1 MGRFG
6 AAGAMNENI
15 PPGGPVLPF
24 QKRNVSNS
32 QAEDLSSDDIVEV
45 VHKVRHAASLAPA
58 ATLNATMRSAQ
69 PASRR
74 QAPMARFEEDEDEM
88 TCLMPAKGLLIPAP
102 ASRPAPRRA
111 ARETATSF
119 RPMPNSIPRAP
130 LYSTHE
136 TTPLDRRT
144 ANQRLAYAT
153 PQPMAVTAARQ
164 EMFVPKAPAS
174 LAPMAMP
181 SVDSEPHINAGA
193 TVLTARTLKS
203 RPTASWAAALV
214 AMGIFAG
221 LVTAAI
227 ARGDFSGG
235 DENLASA
242 SSQSIGT
249 QVIPSQPASSPA
261 PVYTVSSTPSMAIAS
276 PVVMPTPDSTGV
288 VASAV
293 PPVAPAAPPK
303 VVHVAAAQRPTVHVS
318 KRATSAEKT
327 EVAVADKPEKKSK
340 VKKGSKDDS
349 ELASAKQAQALAD
362 AQLAASL

>member
-1 MGRFG
+1 
-6 AAGAMNENI
+6 MNDDI

-58 ATLNATMRSAQ
+58 AKLNATMRSAQ
-69 PASRR
+69 PALR
-74 QAPMARFEEDEDEM
+74 QAPMARFEEDEEEM
-88 TCLMPAKGLLIPAP
+88 TCLMPAKGLLVPAP
-102 ASRPAPRRA
+102 ASRPAPRRS

-119 RPMPNSIPRAP
+119 RPMPNSIPRSP

-136 TTPLDRRT
+136 RTALDRRT
-144 ANQRLAYAT
+144 GDQRLAYAT

-164 EMFVPKAPAS
+164 QMFVPKAPPS

-181 SVDSEPHINAGA
+181 SVDSEPHIHAGA

-227 ARGDFSGG
+227 ARGDFSSG
-235 DENLASA
+235 DEKVASA
-242 SSQSIGT
+242 SAQSIGE

-261 PVYTVSSTPSMAIAS
+261 PLYTVSNAPSMAIAS
-276 PVVMPTPDSTGV
+276 PIVMPTPVSTGI
-288 VASAV
+288 VAAAV
-293 PPVAPAAPPK
+293 LPVAPAAPAK
-303 VVHVAAAQRPTVHVS
+303 VVHVAQRPTVHVS
-318 KRATSAEKT
+318 KHAAPVAEKT

-340 VKKGSKDDS
+340 AKKAGKDDS
-349 ELASAKQAQALAD
+349 GLASAKEAQALAD

>member
-1 MGRFG
+1 M
-6 AAGAMNENI
+6 
-15 PPGGPVLPF
+15 LPF

-58 ATLNATMRSAQ
+58 ATLNATMRSVQ

-74 QAPMARFEEDEDEM
+74 QAPMARFEEDEEEM
-88 TCLMPAKGLLIPAP
+88 TCLMPAKGLLIPTP
-102 ASRPAPRRA
+102 ASRPAPRRS
-111 ARETATSF
+111 ARETSTSF
-119 RPMPNSIPRAP
+119 RPMPNSIPRSP

-136 TTPLDRRT
+136 TTPVERRT

-153 PQPMAVTAARQ
+153 PQPMAVMAARQ

-181 SVDSEPHINAGA
+181 SVDSEPHIHAGA

-221 LVTAAI
+221 LFTAAI
-227 ARGDFSGG
+227 ARGDFSSG
-235 DENLASA
+235 DEKVASA
-242 SSQSIGT
+242 SAQSIGE

-261 PVYTVSSTPSMAIAS
+261 PLYAVSNAPSMAIAS
-276 PVVMPTPDSTGV
+276 PVVMPTPVSTGIV
-288 VASAV
+288 SAAV
-293 PPVAPAAPPK
+293 LPVAPAAPVK
-303 VVHVAAAQRPTVHVS
+303 VRVAAAQRPTVHAS
-318 KRATSAEKT
+318 KHAAPVADKT
-327 EVAVADKPEKKSK
+327 EVAVAEKPEKKSK
-340 VKKGSKDDS
+340 AKKAGKDDS
-349 ELASAKQAQALAD
+349 GLASAKEAQALAD